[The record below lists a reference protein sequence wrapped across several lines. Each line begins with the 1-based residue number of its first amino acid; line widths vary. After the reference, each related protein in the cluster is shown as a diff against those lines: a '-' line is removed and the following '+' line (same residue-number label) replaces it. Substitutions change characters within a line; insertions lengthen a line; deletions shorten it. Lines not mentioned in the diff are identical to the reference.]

1 MNTVELFRALD
12 AVNGPSMSEQELR
25 SLTEMTVDALG
36 DHTELWDQFYALV
49 AMHPAAAVRLVGLE
63 CAGARRGSDS
73 ARTSLVCWLLHDPH
87 DLVAMLAASIAVR
100 QTLRAAVPELF
111 AALGNSRA
119 GLKRMVSVRT
129 DLRQDLMA
137 AALTTLLETADNRVA
152 LERSLLSTGYDRAQE
167 ASHVIVDVEDMVGVP
182 GTDLLVDAAPVTVSR
197 YEAFLRAVDEV
208 GHAWCHW
215 GEPMSYGHQP
225 CGLGQPEAPRSGA
238 VTGVSWF
245 DAFAFAGWAGKR
257 LPTST
262 QWRQA
267 VAPAS
272 EGATRTSVPVSVGV
286 DASFDMLDE
295 CLRLL
300 LHGSAVET
308 APGTEQWEWTSSRH
322 LDNAELNPFVGR
334 RDHFQTIGDWTMYA
348 VVHGGMVLSSRVR
361 PDPSYRGRKH
371 VLHKSQEVSFR
382 CVADRRDG

>member
-1 MNTVELFRALD
+1 MNTVDLFRALD
-12 AVNGPSMSEQELR
+12 AVSGPSMNEQELR
-25 SLTEMTVDALG
+25 GLTEMTVDALG
-36 DHTELWDQFYALV
+36 DRTELWDQFYALV
-49 AMHPAAAVRLVGLE
+49 AMHPAAAVRLAGLE
-63 CAGARRGSDS
+63 CAGARRGSGS
-73 ARTSLVCWLLHDPH
+73 ARTSLVCWLIHDPH

-100 QTLRAAVPELF
+100 QTLLAAVPELF
-111 AALGNSRA
+111 AAIGNSRA

-129 DLRQDLMA
+129 DLRQDLMTT
-137 AALTTLLETADNRVA
+137 ALTTLMGTADNRVA

-167 ASHVIVDVEDMVGVP
+167 ASNSIVDVEDMVEVP
-182 GTDLLVDAAPVTVSR
+182 GTNLLVDAAPVTVSR

-215 GEPMSYGHQP
+215 GEPMSYDHRP
-225 CGLGQPEAPRSGA
+225 CGLGQTEAPQSGV

-267 VAPAS
+267 VAREVATPAS
-272 EGATRTSVPVSVGV
+272 APVSVGV
-286 DASFDMLDE
+286 DASFDMLE
-295 CLRLL
+295 ERLRLL
-300 LHGSAVET
+300 LHGEAVET
-308 APGTEQWEWTSSRH
+308 EPATEQWEWTSSRH

-334 RDHFQTIGDWTMYA
+334 RDHFQTIGDWTMCA
-348 VVHGGMVLSSRVR
+348 VVHGGMLLSTRVR

-371 VLHKSQEVSFR
+371 VLHKSQEVTFR